1 MVAVRF
7 LSLASLE
14 ERAPRT
20 REELRGSIKTDITPG
35 GEESLGGGN
44 SPRGYTAAIHRWLK
58 ISSSGLLAKFPGDFF
73 PARGTRR
80 DRWRSLAL

>member
-1 MVAVRF
+1 MVAARF

-14 ERAPRT
+14 ERALRT

-44 SPRGYTAAIHRWLK
+44 SPRGY
-58 ISSSGLLAKFPGDFF
+58 ISGGD
-73 PARGTRR
+73 P
-80 DRWRSLAL
+80 SLAENIQQRTPREIPW